1 MMVHAFYPY
10 ILIYRVCIRTK
21 TFLDV
26 HSLFFFFFTFRV
38 TALEICTHTS
48 QIFNG
53 IQNSTEAAFL

>member
-26 HSLFFFFFTFRV
+26 HSLFFFFFH
-38 TALEICTHTS
+38 IQGNCTRNMHTHKS
-48 QIFNG
+48 N
-53 IQNSTEAAFL
+53 L

>member
-10 ILIYRVCIRTK
+10 ILIYRVCIITK

-26 HSLFFFFFTFRV
+26 HYLFFFRTFRI
-38 TALEICTHTS
+38 TALEICTNTS

-53 IQNSTEAAFL
+53 IQNSTEAVFL